1 MAEGR
6 KGGVRDRAVAELQRE
21 SEDVQLVSQRA
32 SDNSARGLAEN
43 EKPVR
48 KLIQEIP
55 ETNSKRTSSQQQ
67 EEINEEEG
75 GGENSSRFQKAM
87 VETQDPAIPV
97 KGHGLSSLARL
108 VTSGDRETLA
118 HSERLLQIFRDS
130 LSHSDSYI
138 YLPAIGGLVGLA
150 SREPQKVL
158 TILCAGYALFSDSQ
172 PRQRRDKVD
181 KQTGKLNVNKET
193 LSEQCGR
200 TGSTGVCVELRL
212 KLGEALVRVS
222 RECGE
227 LLPHYSDQLLA
238 AVLSNARDPH
248 PLVRASALSN
258 LADICRLLGHS
269 FHKYHHE
276 VYTPYVGF

>member
-1 MAEGR
+1 M
-6 KGGVRDRAVAELQRE
+6 AELQRE
-21 SEDVQLVSQRA
+21 SENVQLVSQRT
-32 SDNSARGLAEN
+32 SENSARGLAEN
-43 EKPVR
+43 KKPVR
-48 KLIQEIP
+48 KLIQVIP
-55 ETNSKRTSSQQQ
+55 ETNSKHTSSQTNQQQ
-67 EEINEEEG
+67 EGINQEEG
-75 GGENSSRFQKAM
+75 GEKNRFQRAL
-87 VETQDPAIPV
+87 VEAQDPEIAV
-97 KGHGLSSLARL
+97 RGHGLSSLARL

-118 HSERLLQIFRDS
+118 HSERLLQIFRDA

-158 TILCAGYALFSDSQ
+158 TILCEGYALFSDSQ
-172 PRQRRDKVD
+172 PRQSRDKVD
-181 KQTGKLNVNKET
+181 KQTGKLNTNKET
-193 LSEQCGR
+193 VSEQSGR
-200 TGSTGVCVELRL
+200 TGSTDVCVELRL
-212 KLGEALVRVS
+212 KLGEGLVRVS

-276 VYTPYVGF
+276 VYIMSAFENLI